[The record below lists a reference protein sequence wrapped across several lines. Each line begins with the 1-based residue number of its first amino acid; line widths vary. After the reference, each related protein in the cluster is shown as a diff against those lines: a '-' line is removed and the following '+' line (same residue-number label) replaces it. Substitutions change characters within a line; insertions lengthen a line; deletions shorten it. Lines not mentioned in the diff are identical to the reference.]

1 MKSIKLGN
9 FLPPRAKWK
18 EPSKGDVYSISGV
31 APTLDT
37 DRGRGCKILDMIYE
51 RDLRTEQKPG

>member
-9 FLPPRAKWK
+9 FLPPRKNW
-18 EPSKGDVYSISGV
+18 EYPSKGDVYSILGS

-37 DRGRGCKILDMIYE
+37 DRGRRCKILQIVYE
-51 RDLRTEQKPG
+51 RDLRTKQKPG

>member
-9 FLPPRAKWK
+9 FLPPRPKWK
-18 EPSKGDVYSISGV
+18 EPSKGDVYSILGS

-37 DRGRGCKILDMIYE
+37 DRGRGIKILQIVYE